1 MSEPLIITK
10 DGHVATV
17 TLNRPEKHNAID
29 LQMFAALAEAG
40 TELANDSSVRAVVL
54 EGAGPS
60 FCAGIDL
67 SIFQQNDSST
77 LISKMAPG
85 EDSPANFF
93 QRAAFVWREVPQPV
107 ICALHGSVFG
117 GGLQIALGADLRFA
131 SADCRL
137 SVMEIKWGIIPD
149 MAISKTL
156 ARLLPVD
163 KAKELTWTGRVF
175 DADEARAMGVIT
187 AIHDDPSHA
196 ARETA
201 AAIAAKSPN
210 AVRAIKRLFDE
221 STEMSTSQA
230 LQLEAQLQSSL
241 LGGRQQIEAV
251 TANMEKRAPIFED

>member
-1 MSEPLIITK
+1 M
-10 DGHVATV
+10 ATV

-29 LQMFAALAEAG
+29 LAMFAALAKAG
-40 TELANDSSVRAVVL
+40 AELGSDSSIRAIIL

-67 SIFQQNDSST
+67 SIFQQNDESI
-77 LISKMAPG
+77 LLSKLAAG

-117 GGLQIALGADLRFA
+117 GGLQVALGADLRFC

-137 SVMEIKWGIIPD
+137 SVMEIKWGLIPD
-149 MAISKTL
+149 MAISRTL
-156 ARLLPVD
+156 SRLLAAD
-163 KAKELTWTGRVF
+163 KAKELAWTGRVF
-175 DADEARAMGVIT
+175 DAEEAYQMGVIT
-187 AIHDDPSHA
+187 AIRDNPSDS

-201 AAIAAKSPN
+201 AAIATRSPK

-221 STEMSTSQA
+221 SVEMSTLQA
-230 LQLEAQLQSSL
+230 LQLEAQLQMSL
-241 LGGRQQIEAV
+241 LGGHQQIEAV
-251 TANMEKRAPIFED
+251 AANLEKRAPEFED

>member
-1 MSEPLIITK
+1 MSEPVTIAK
-10 DGHVATV
+10 DGHVAIV

-29 LQMFAALAEAG
+29 LQMFAALAKAG
-40 TELANDSSVRAVVL
+40 TELASDSSVRAVVL

-67 SIFQQNDSST
+67 SIFQQNDSAT
-77 LISKMAPG
+77 LISKLAPG

-131 SADCRL
+131 SADCHL

-156 ARLLPVD
+156 ARLLPAD
-163 KAKELTWTGRVF
+163 KAKELAWSGRVI
-175 DADEARAMGVIT
+175 DAAEAHEMGVIT
-187 AIHDDPSHA
+187 AIYDDPSKA

-201 AAIAAKSPN
+201 AAIAAKSPS

-221 STEMSTSQA
+221 SSEMSTSQA
-230 LQLEAQLQSSL
+230 LQFEAQLQSSL

-251 TANMEKRAPIFED
+251 SANMEKRAPKFED